1 MYYDIKVKTV
11 YGLKTENKRQ
21 NKQRLGPKAIQAS
34 TIHERENTRFIL
46 VIEGKAL
53 ITDAPSAL
61 LMHQQCSLNQEQFM
75 AFTVG
80 RQVSGPNR
88 L

>member
-1 MYYDIKVKTV
+1 MKEK
-11 YGLKTENKRQ
+11 
-21 NKQRLGPKAIQAS
+21 
-34 TIHERENTRFIL
+34 NTKIRFIL

-53 ITDAPSAL
+53 ITYTPSL
-61 LMHQQCSLNQEQFM
+61 THQQCSLNQEQFM